1 VVEFIRKAADDP
13 EVIAI
18 KQTVYRTGVNSVL
31 MEALVDAARRGKEV
45 TVVVELMAR
54 FDEEA
59 NINWAERLEQVGAQV
74 VYGVFGL
81 KTHAK
86 LALLLRREKD
96 ATGKTRL
103 QRYAHLGT
111 GNYHPRTA
119 RLYTDFG
126 LLTAN
131 AEICADVDEV
141 FLHITSLAKANKLKR
156 LWLAPFTMHRHLLD
170 AIRRET
176 RHAKEGKRAR
186 IAAKINALL
195 EEAVIKALYAA
206 SQAGVKIDLIVRG
219 ACALRPG
226 VKGVS
231 DNIRVRSVVGRFLE
245 HSRIWLFDND
255 GAEEV
260 YLASADWMGRNLFRR
275 IEVAF
280 PVLDPEL
287 KARVIDE
294 GLKPYLADGQDAW
307 ELAADGSYARSKGK
321 GRNAPGSAQLELLER
336 MADKTATGF

>member
-1 VVEFIRKAADDP
+1 
-13 EVIAI
+13 
-18 KQTVYRTGVNSVL
+18 
-31 MEALVDAARRGKEV
+31 
-45 TVVVELMAR
+45 
-54 FDEEA
+54 
-59 NINWAERLEQVGAQV
+59 
-74 VYGVFGL
+74 
-81 KTHAK
+81 
-86 LALLLRREKD
+86 
-96 ATGKTRL
+96 
-103 QRYAHLGT
+103 
-111 GNYHPRTA
+111 
-119 RLYTDFG
+119 
-126 LLTAN
+126 
-131 AEICADVDEV
+131 
-141 FLHITSLAKANKLKR
+141 
-156 LWLAPFTMHRHLLD
+156 
-170 AIRRET
+170 
-176 RHAKEGKRAR
+176 
-186 IAAKINALL
+186 
-195 EEAVIKALYAA
+195 LYAA

-255 GAEEV
+255 GAEDV

-321 GRNAPGSAQLELLER
+321 GRSAPGSAQLELLER

>member
-1 VVEFIRKAADDP
+1 
-13 EVIAI
+13 
-18 KQTVYRTGVNSVL
+18 
-31 MEALVDAARRGKEV
+31 M
-45 TVVVELMAR
+45 
-54 FDEEA
+54 
-59 NINWAERLEQVGAQV
+59 
-74 VYGVFGL
+74 
-81 KTHAK
+81 
-86 LALLLRREKD
+86 
-96 ATGKTRL
+96 
-103 QRYAHLGT
+103 
-111 GNYHPRTA
+111 
-119 RLYTDFG
+119 
-126 LLTAN
+126 TAN
-131 AEICADVDEV
+131 SEICADVEEV

-186 IAAKINALL
+186 ITAKMNALL

-255 GAEEV
+255 GAEDV

-307 ELAADGSYARSKGK
+307 ELAADASYARSKGK
-321 GRNAPGSAQLELLER
+321 GRNAPGSAQLELLDR